1 MLEKP
6 VIPLPL
12 NIPPSKI
19 YHFSKTWPIKRFLS
33 KDHTLLNGIISPMYL
48 QIIPDP
54 RTKLTG
60 KEYVL
65 TILQNMLMT

>member
-1 MLEKP
+1 MLEKT

-12 NIPPSKI
+12 NIPPCKN

-48 QIIPDP
+48 QIILDP
-54 RTKLTG
+54 RTELIG

-65 TILQNMLMT
+65 PILQNMLMT